1 MNIKFISA
9 VSFSLLSLFVLASCN
24 NNSTDT
30 TEPKEYTITWKNYDG
45 NILLVDEVLEGELP
59 VYNGKEPFKEG
70 NDQYSYTFSGWT
82 PLVIKAYSDATYTAT
97 FNEVINTYQVVWKNY
112 DGSVLEIDNNVP
124 YNTLPTYDGETPL
137 KPKSVEYSYS
147 FDGWDKKILP
157 VKENTEYVAKFK
169 ETINKYTITFETFD
183 GSKVNSIT
191 ADYGTLINEPEDKP
205 ILENYRFVGWCI
217 DEDLTTAVTWPYK
230 LVGDVTF
237 YASYNEKVNIGQYLK
252 SLLEGYS
259 YNPLSKIPQSLLPS
273 YEANLI
279 NQGQLD
285 FDYTNFVN
293 TNLIL
298 DYGYGEQWKMVVDNL
313 NQSTIFFN
321 VLSAI
326 DLVSSASITAFNN
339 YLDKNPSSTVE
350 YSFEVGVYKVD
361 ISFDGTLMIYVLEFD
376 TTIPLIGETK
386 VQIGL
391 ELNVNTG
398 ERVGRIQLNDA
409 NALKYVINGDSYTFA
424 IRYGGVRRAYFNM
437 IVNEDASISG
447 SIYEY
452 LGIDGSIST
461 SSAAEFYINEDYTTV
476 IGNKAGA
483 LAGFDGVICEVYNT
497 NTGHLIGYEVNEHLS
512 ALGTETETPSF
523 AFAKGVSEGEDN
535 FLAAYNWEYTSA
547 GYLKAIGAEQIGT
560 GRDLYLTVDTF
571 FYDEANK
578 RNYVLAL
585 DTLPEKGASTEW
597 LRNKAAYEFDIKAS
611 FGKDSITIIAR
622 NTPQIQSNGYFKKAN
637 GTMDVNPAANEP
649 LIINEWVD
657 ASLLVVK
664 QNEAT
669 LPLINE
675 TITRIVQS
683 RNNLIGCIYNSS
695 VADISKNQKIYGYR
709 YGYNRYNRR

>member
-9 VSFSLLSLFVLASCN
+9 FSFSLLSLFVLASCN

-30 TEPKEYTITWKNYDG
+30 TEPKEYIITWKNYDG

-82 PLVIKAYSDATYTAT
+82 PSVIKAYSDATYTAT

-124 YNTLPTYDGETPL
+124 YNTLPTYNGETPL

-147 FDGWDKKILP
+147 FDGRDKEILP

-339 YLDKNPSSTVE
+339 YLDKNPSSTAE

-391 ELNVNTG
+391 ELNVTTG

-409 NALKYVINGDSYTFA
+409 NALKYVINGDNYTFA

-437 IVNEDASISG
+437 IVNEDTSISG

-483 LAGFDGVICEVYNT
+483 LPGFDGVICEVYNT

-512 ALGTETETPSF
+512 ALGTETE
-523 AFAKGVSEGEDN
+523 
-535 FLAAYNWEYTSA
+535 YNTLWFNLSDTS
-547 GYLKAIGAEQIGT
+547 GINSIKAIHKGSSEEE
-560 GRDLYLTVDTF
+560 DLSMNSYSIYVNGSTDVFVAKKYGGLSTKMLSRR
-571 FYDEANK
+571 YDIELRTRYFTYYDATNE
-578 RNYVLAL
+578 NYVVEGYNIPMLFVQEEKLVDLEKDINNENSYL
-585 DTLPEKGASTEW
+585 DFSL
-597 LRNKAAYEFDIKAS
+597 N
-611 FGKDSITIIAR
+611 IT
-622 NTPQIQSNGYFKKAN
+622 T
-637 GTMDVNPAANEP
+637 
-649 LIINEWVD
+649 
-657 ASLLVVK
+657 
-664 QNEAT
+664 
-669 LPLINE
+669 
-675 TITRIVQS
+675 
-683 RNNLIGCIYNSS
+683 NLIEKITSEYYTYLPIFKSNKEKISVEYILEFIGNS
-695 VADISKNQKIYGYR
+695 Y
-709 YGYNRYNRR
+709 